1 MDRRFQSSASGFSSA
16 GAAAAERSEFRG
28 MRAIRL
34 SAGGYLAALLPD
46 HGANLISLSYG
57 PLQILHTPPDE
68 AALLRE
74 PYSYGIPI
82 LCPPNRIHDGS
93 FVYKGKTFSF
103 PPNTDDGACLHGLL
117 HCLPWRVELA
127 EGRGGRAV
135 VRLLCSGKTQ
145 PDIAASFGENV
156 DFRIQYTLSPHGLSQ
171 VFTVFN
177 NESYAL
183 PFGLS
188 FHTAF
193 RVPFAPYSRAENVL
207 LRLPLQSR
215 CRLDPETG
223 YPLRIDD
230 PLDDFERKLAAEGYP
245 PLAGPIDR
253 LYRRDPAR
261 PNEALLIDAFSGYE
275 VRYRAGGLY
284 RHWIIW
290 NDDARH
296 GFVGLEP
303 QTWLSNAP
311 CYAQRGETGLGM
323 IDVPAG
329 AGVSLST
336 SISARRLTG
345 ARGGA
350 QI

>member
-1 MDRRFQSSASGFSSA
+1 
-16 GAAAAERSEFRG
+16 
-28 MRAIRL
+28 MRAIFL

-82 LCPPNRIHDGS
+82 LCPPNRIQDGS

-193 RVPFAPYSRAENVL
+193 RVPVRPIQPRGKRPATPSPAKP
-207 LRLPLQSR
+207 LP
-215 CRLDPETG
+215 
-223 YPLRIDD
+223 
-230 PLDDFERKLAAEGYP
+230 A
-245 PLAGPIDR
+245 
-253 LYRRDPAR
+253 
-261 PNEALLIDAFSGYE
+261 
-275 VRYRAGGLY
+275 
-284 RHWIIW
+284 
-290 NDDARH
+290 
-296 GFVGLEP
+296 
-303 QTWLSNAP
+303 
-311 CYAQRGETGLGM
+311 
-323 IDVPAG
+323 
-329 AGVSLST
+329 
-336 SISARRLTG
+336 
-345 ARGGA
+345 
-350 QI
+350 